1 MCVAPACAIPVFS
14 SSTSPSICHCWRSQP
29 FKFFVAAAL
38 PATTR
43 NCEEGLPDPLGG
55 FVRHLDALG
64 TAALGFNLRDHAQP
78 TITGFILVGLC
89 F

>member
-1 MCVAPACAIPVFS
+1 LCDPCLFIFDLPVDLS
-14 SSTSPSICHCWRSQP
+14 LLAQSTVQV
-29 FKFFVAAAL
+29 FVAAAL

-43 NCEEGLPDPLGG
+43 NGEEGLPDPLGG

-64 TAALGFNLRDHAQP
+64 TAALAFNLRDHAQP